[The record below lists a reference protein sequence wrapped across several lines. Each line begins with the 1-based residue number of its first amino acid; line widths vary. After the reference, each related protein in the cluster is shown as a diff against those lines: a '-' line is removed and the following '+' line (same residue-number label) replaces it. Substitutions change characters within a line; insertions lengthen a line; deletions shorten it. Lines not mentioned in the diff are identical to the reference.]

1 MLAHKLTIK
10 FRRQTMPKPCCRKRN
25 PKLLRNES
33 ALSGV
38 PLFSKLNPIPYIS
51 GEFMKKHIA
60 IIAALLFA
68 STGAFAEEHAAEAL
82 KHAEHALSHGKAGHA
97 PQLVDHAENALKHA
111 QKAESVASGEAKTH
125 VTAGI
130 KALEEAIAHGKQDH
144 AEVAAQ
150 HAEEAVSH
158 LKAGNS

>member
-1 MLAHKLTIK
+1 VLNLDGKRCQSLLPIT
-10 FRRQTMPKPCCRKRN
+10 RN
-25 PKLLRNES
+25 PNLGARDWPYLAVRYFRIK
-33 ALSGV
+33 
-38 PLFSKLNPIPYIS
+38 PLILYP
-51 GEFMKKHIA
+51 GEFMKKPIA

-111 QKAESVASGEAKTH
+111 QKAESAASGEAKAH
-125 VTAGI
+125 VSAGI
-130 KALEEAIAHGKQDH
+130 KALEESIAHGKQDH

-158 LKAGNS
+158 LKAGNHS